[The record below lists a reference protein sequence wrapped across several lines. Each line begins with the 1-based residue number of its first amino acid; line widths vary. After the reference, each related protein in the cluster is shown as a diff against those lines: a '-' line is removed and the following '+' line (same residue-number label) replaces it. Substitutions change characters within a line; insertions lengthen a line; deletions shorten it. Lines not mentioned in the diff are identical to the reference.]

1 MSEASNDYPKF
12 MCRAGG
18 SEDCRGV
25 MVEAGS
31 ALDAADEKAKLA
43 DGWVFAPEDLG
54 KPAPKTSKAS

>member
-1 MSEASNDYPKF
+1 MSDEPEEYPKF

-54 KPAPKTSKAS
+54 KAAPKTSKAT